1 MKMID
6 STTDGLRVFKAKL
19 LPFRLY
25 LETAVCR
32 LVIVDFFPI
41 QHTERRKSSESLT
54 FENGVFLG
62 RRLFLLKTQTSDRQK
77 KKKKKKKTTRIPA
90 GGLLNVAQK
99 NLRWFLT
106 SWKGMRCAL
115 LLYTCFLSQEE
126 ISLSIVVKTL
136 GDPWRTTPIA

>member
-77 KKKKKKKTTRIPA
+77 KKKKKKNDA
-90 GGLLNVAQK
+90 
-99 NLRWFLT
+99 
-106 SWKGMRCAL
+106 
-115 LLYTCFLSQEE
+115 YTCGRFAKRGAKKFTMVSNVLEGHALRTPT
-126 ISLSIVVKTL
+126 IYLLPLTRRNFPVYRCKN
-136 GDPWRTTPIA
+136 PW